1 MTLADLSNL
10 GSLFSALAVAG
21 SLIYLGLQTHQ
32 AAKHTR
38 ALIAQGRAT
47 RAVDW
52 SMRAADP
59 DISAALIM
67 SNGGTPTPEA
77 VKQAQASAMF
87 MAMFISADESFNQHQ
102 VGLLDDNQFG
112 SSRDSYAVFLSQ
124 RGYRQAWG
132 QWKTSHPDSNPKFI
146 QFMDGLAAK
155 PTAVLSGT
163 PLD

>member
-1 MTLADLSNL
+1 MTLTDLSSL
-10 GSLFSALAVAG
+10 GSFISALAVAG

-59 DISAALIM
+59 DITAALIM
-67 SNGGTPTPEA
+67 SNGGVPTPEA

-87 MAMFISADESFNQHQ
+87 MAMFISADESFNQHE
-102 VGLLDDNQFG
+102 VGLLDDHQFG
-112 SSRDSYAVFLSQ
+112 SSRGSYAVFLSQ
-124 RGYRQAWG
+124 LGYRKAWS
-132 QWKTSHPDSNPKFI
+132 QWKTNHPDSNPKFI

-155 PTAVLSGT
+155 SITV
-163 PLD
+163 